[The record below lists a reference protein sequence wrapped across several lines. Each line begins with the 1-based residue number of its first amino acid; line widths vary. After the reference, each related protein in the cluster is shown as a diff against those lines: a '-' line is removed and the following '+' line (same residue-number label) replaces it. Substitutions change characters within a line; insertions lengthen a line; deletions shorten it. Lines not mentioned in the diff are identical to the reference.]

1 MNEDDTPTTCPGH
14 PRVKTSLRC
23 ASCGEPIC
31 PGCLV
36 HTPVGARCR
45 SCASSAGVGVF
56 LPGPFHLA
64 ATIAVALLAGAIA
77 GWAVEFGVG
86 IITLLLALA
95 YGAFAG
101 EMVLRVS
108 GRKCGAKVE
117 LPVAVSMVVGA
128 IGGRVIVGATI
139 LALPSQSLPPLGLL
153 DVVVRLFSPDP
164 TPAVALALAVV
175 GAVGRI
181 RYF

>member
-1 MNEDDTPTTCPGH
+1 MSERGTPTTCPRH
-14 PRVKTSLRC
+14 PRVETSLRC
-23 ASCGEPIC
+23 ASCGELIC

-45 SCASSAGVGVF
+45 SCAYPGRVSVF
-56 LPGPFHLA
+56 SPGLLHLA

-77 GWAVEFGVG
+77 GWAVEFAVG

-101 EMVLRVS
+101 EMALRVS
-108 GRKCGAKVE
+108 GRKRGLKME
-117 LPVAVSMVVGA
+117 LATGVSMIVGA
-128 IGGRVIVGATI
+128 VGGRLIVGATI
-139 LALPSQSLPPLGLL
+139 LASPSQSLPPLGLL

-164 TPAVALALAVV
+164 IPAVALALAVA
-175 GAVGRI
+175 GAVSRI
-181 RYF
+181 RRI